1 VADQPSPRWMLA
13 GAVAVLRH
21 PSLWTTALR
30 QLVRLAPSGWWKRAP
45 FLPLPDAAY
54 LKFRLVTAYGGSG
67 GDPQPKDLIAYLH
80 WCRAWPEV
88 TSKSQ

>member
-1 VADQPSPRWMLA
+1 MLA

-21 PSLWTTALR
+21 PTLWTTALR
-30 QLVRLAPSGWWKRAP
+30 QLFRLAPNGWWRRAP

-67 GDPQPKDLIAYLH
+67 GDPQPKDLVAYLH

-88 TSKSQ
+88 TSKPQ

>member
-1 VADQPSPRWMLA
+1 MLA
-13 GAVAVLRH
+13 GAVAVVRH
-21 PSLWTTALR
+21 PSLWATALR
-30 QLVRLAPSGWWKRAP
+30 QLFRLAPSGWWKRAP

-67 GDPQPKDLIAYLH
+67 GDPQPKDLITYLH

-88 TSKSQ
+88 TSKTH